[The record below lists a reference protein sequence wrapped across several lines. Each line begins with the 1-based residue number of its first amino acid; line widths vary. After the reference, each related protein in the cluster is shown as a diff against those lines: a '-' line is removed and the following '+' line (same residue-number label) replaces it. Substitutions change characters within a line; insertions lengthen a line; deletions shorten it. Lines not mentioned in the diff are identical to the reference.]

1 MDIPLVGRAF
11 MWLNN
16 LDPFSWSRIDK
27 FLVSSDWKALF
38 PEVSQEELTKAM
50 LKSLPYSF

>member
-11 MWLNN
+11 MRLNN

-27 FLVSSDWKALF
+27 FLVSSNWEALF
-38 PEVSQEELTKAM
+38 SKVSQEELAKAM